1 MHSRT
6 FPSSCVGTIEANI
19 IFNYKEQMTLENG
32 RRYITGQYAYSL
44 PLMNCTDDFYAT
56 FK

>member
-1 MHSRT
+1 
-6 FPSSCVGTIEANI
+6 
-19 IFNYKEQMTLENG
+19 MTLENG